1 MAEIDDKKNPNPNP
15 YIPDDSEIEATKT
28 IFKHFETGR
37 TILYKSYNYFNG
49 RTLYECI
56 DDWTKRWNGYI
67 SAANPLLDISQ
78 SRIFLNFTRNA
89 IISYLSK
96 VAMQPPKS
104 KIQAV
109 NKKSGLES
117 TKFAEIL
124 RDMNAY
130 SLNAEN
136 GEARFLE
143 TALEATIK
151 GTVIKYEG
159 YAKNEQDMEIPI
171 DFDAENGKIKTKKEK
186 RVIFDN
192 CYQEIVPIEDFY
204 IANPY
209 QPDVQK
215 QPFVIW
221 RKMTSYD
228 EAKAEYGHYKNFK
241 KVKGGNYAVALDP
254 TTFYRNTLLTELG
267 SDQVEILRYYNRT
280 KNRHIILIN
289 GVICYDGIIPFKDGM
304 YPFAKGIFEPYGNDF
319 FWGAGFPQK
328 IMGDQD
334 LLNTF
339 WNMMVDKT
347 TSSLIPF
354 GLTSDLD
361 DIVEDE
367 VLAPNKIRKVNDI
380 TKWKFDTMPGVT
392 SGEIEMLQLAQ
403 KFAQD
408 NSGITMGGAS
418 QAKGKMTA
426 RQILIQQQEAM
437 SRIGF
442 SNNFLEDFERDR
454 TELRVHHMLQ
464 FYSIPKIEKIT
475 GKRGKVIEQFLYRD
489 VKVPNTELTGGA
501 KGTKII
507 KLSDNMDENA
517 KVKMADDLS
526 LLEVQGELSGTPTEA
541 LAISVDSF
549 YDYNFMVEVVRN
561 SSYEKNAALD
571 QASRIE
577 FATWRLGLAQQAPVD
592 APKLV
597 KWVEQAWDID
607 NEEFEPSPQQVKQQS
622 QDQTGQLQQ
631 GGGQQPMLSQLTPS
645 KSMSKLDMAI

>member
-1 MAEIDDKKNPNPNP
+1 MPDTTDKKDTHPIP

-28 IFKHFETGR
+28 ILKNFESAR
-37 TILYKSYNYFNG
+37 SIVYKSYNYFNG

-67 SAANPLLDISQ
+67 SAADPLLDVSQ

-89 IISYLSK
+89 IISYLAK

-104 KIQAV
+104 KIQAI
-109 NKKSGLES
+109 NKKSGLAS

-124 RDMNAY
+124 RDLNTY

-143 TALEATIK
+143 TALEVTIK

-171 DFDAENGKIKTKKEK
+171 EVDMETGKVKTRKEK
-186 RVIFDN
+186 RTIFDN
-192 CYQEIVPIEDFY
+192 CFQEIVPIEDFY

-209 QPDVQK
+209 QPDIQK
-215 QPFVIW
+215 QPFIVW

-228 EAKAEYGHYKNFK
+228 ESKAEYGHYKNFK
-241 KVKGGNYAVALDP
+241 KVKGGNYAVAIDP

-267 SDQVEILRYYNRT
+267 KDQVEILRYYNRT

-289 GVICYDGIIPFKDGM
+289 GVICYDGIIPFKDGL

-319 FWGAGFPQK
+319 FWGAGFAQK

-347 TSSLIPF
+347 TGSLLPF

-367 VLAPNKIRKVNDI
+367 VLSLNKIRKVNNI
-380 TKWKFDTMPGVT
+380 NNWKFQTMPGVE

-408 NSGITMGGAS
+408 NSGITMGGAG
-418 QAKGKMTA
+418 QTKGKLTA
-426 RQILIQQQEAM
+426 RQILVQQQEAM

-454 TELRVHHMLQ
+454 TELRVHHILQ
-464 FYSIPKIEKIT
+464 FFSIPKIDKIT
-475 GKRGKVIEQFLYRD
+475 GKRGKVIEQMLYRD
-489 VKVPNTELTGGA
+489 IKVPNTDLSNGK

-507 KLSDNMDENA
+507 KLSDTMDDDA
-517 KVKMADDLS
+517 KNKMADDLS
-526 LLEVQGELSGTPTEA
+526 VLETSGEISGTPTEA

-549 YDYNFMVEVVRN
+549 YDYNFEVQIVKN

-577 FATWRLGLAQQAPVD
+577 FATWRLGLAQIAPVD
-592 APKLV
+592 APGVV
-597 KWVEQAWDID
+597 KWVEQAFDID
-607 NEEFEPSPQQVKQQS
+607 SEQFEPNPQQVQQ
-622 QDQTGQLQQ
+622 QQAQQQQGQQQQ
-631 GGGQQPMLSQLTPS
+631 GGQPNKPLQALNQS
-645 KSMSKLDMAI
+645 KPTALDMA